1 MTTTIGSN
9 THIAGRVEGDADL
22 DVAGSIEGSVA
33 ISQKLTV
40 LESGF
45 VKGDVEAADVQID
58 GAFEGTLKVTGLL
71 LLTASANVSA
81 TIETGSLVLEDGA
94 ALSGD
99 VSMDVEGD
107 VPRRSS
113 AASSSPSR

>member
-1 MTTTIGSN
+1 MG
-9 THIAGRVEGDADL
+9 DL

-45 VKGDVEAADVQID
+45 VKGDVEASEVQID
-58 GAFEGTLKVTGLL
+58 GAFEGSLNVSGLL
-71 LLTASANVSA
+71 RLTATANVQA
-81 TIETGSLVLEDGA
+81 TIETGALLLEDGA

-99 VSMDVEGD
+99 VTMDVEGD
-107 VPRRSS
+107 VPRQNT
-113 AASSSPSR
+113 SSSGARPS